1 MKGVLTRRYLLSS
14 VKPAY
19 NIPVKIKF
27 ASNDSYKNSAG
38 LIAKVVLICCAN
50 KHFVFFLTFE

>member
-38 LIAKVVLICCAN
+38 LRAKVVLICCAH
-50 KHFVFFLTFE
+50 KFFLFF

>member
-1 MKGVLTRRYLLSS
+1 MKGVLTRRYLLAS
-14 VKPAY
+14 VKPY

-38 LIAKVVLICCAN
+38 LIA
-50 KHFVFFLTFE
+50 